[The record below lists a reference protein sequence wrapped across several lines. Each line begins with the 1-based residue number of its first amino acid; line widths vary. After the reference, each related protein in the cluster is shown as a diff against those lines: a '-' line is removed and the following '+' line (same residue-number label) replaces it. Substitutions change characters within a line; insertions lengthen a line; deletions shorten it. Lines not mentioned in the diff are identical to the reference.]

1 MYVTVKP
8 SKSQLLTKYIK
19 TKHVSYFIPFYHVC
33 LVEQFPLKTHTH
45 IPNWLVVS
53 TQLKNISQIGNLPQ
67 IGMNIKKYLKPP
79 PSQHQPSNHPTP
91 WRSFL
96 SESASDS
103 IITTGL
109 GVATGKGAGSK
120 GESYISE
127 HRGTSLGLDETK
139 RGSRGFG
146 FFCSGYLVNWFG
158 WVSTVDV
165 IQCYTYTLPW
175 NWQLVSLS
183 LKHGG
188 WETIVMSYIL
198 SPGGAKH
205 LFPSLSREKPKHGTC
220 GQLSIEVPLNYLRFV
235 DCSNY

>member
-19 TKHVSYFIPFYHVC
+19 TKHASYVIPFYHVC

-45 IPNWLVVS
+45 TSPTGWWF
-53 TQLKNISQIGNLPQ
+53 QPKKNISQIGNLPQ

-103 IITTGL
+103 VITTGL

-120 GESYISE
+120 GESYSSE
-127 HRGTSLGLDETK
+127 HRGTSLDETK
-139 RGSRGFG
+139 RSRGL
-146 FFCSGYLVNWFG
+146 GYLVNWFG

-165 IQCYTYTLPW
+165 IQCYTMSYVYTPLKLAAC
-175 NWQLVSLS
+175 QLVP
-183 LKHGG
+183 
-188 WETIVMSYIL
+188 ETWWLGDDRDVIYSKKCCCCGSDSY
-198 SPGGAKH
+198 KM
-205 LFPSLSREKPKHGTC
+205 K
-220 GQLSIEVPLNYLRFV
+220 
-235 DCSNY
+235 